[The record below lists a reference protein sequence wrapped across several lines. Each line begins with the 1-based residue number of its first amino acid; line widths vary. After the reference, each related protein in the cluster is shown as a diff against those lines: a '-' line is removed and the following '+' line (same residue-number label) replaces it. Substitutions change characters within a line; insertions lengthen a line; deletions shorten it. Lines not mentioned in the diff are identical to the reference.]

1 MNQLR
6 TEKTQQEEEKQ
17 TEETPKKGLLIRF
30 TEMAGLGDKAEVAQ
44 FMPFVFFLSF
54 LTLVYIYN
62 SHQAIKVVRQ
72 IDELNKEIKEY
83 RAEYIS
89 VKSDFMYKSKQSQV
103 AKRLEGTGLKELTQP
118 PVKLTYDP
126 DKDLK

>member
-1 MNQLR
+1 MNEFR
-6 TEKTQQEEEKQ
+6 KTKEEAQETEEKK
-17 TEETPKKGLLIRF
+17 PKKGLLIRF
-30 TEMAGLGDKAEVAQ
+30 TEMTGLGGKGDMAKL
-44 FMPFVFFLSF
+44 MPFVFFLAG
-54 LTLVYIYN
+54 LALIYIYN
-62 SHQAIKVVRQ
+62 SHQAIKVVRK
-72 IDELNKEIKEY
+72 IDDLNKEIKEY

-103 AKRLEGTGLKELTQP
+103 AKRLEGTGLKELTKP